1 MQHVISPE
9 ELAEIR
15 SLVGEVSPEQL
26 RYVDCFVGGGIG
38 LFIPTVGPC
47 FYAVTPDHAHP
58 GYSFVL
64 PYDDYSRLVVRGQ
77 SVATPPGMIVAMDPE
92 AIHHE
97 ARTDEP
103 PRYLAILVDRALFD
117 RQLADYA
124 PLTPT
129 PFDFRSFPPGRELSG
144 LCKEFMSEAETRQP
158 GRATLL
164 AAIALRI
171 VHSLI
176 RAACNL
182 APPTDCSANRIEIH
196 RAVQFIH
203 AHAGDK
209 LSVEQLA
216 GIAAMSP
223 SNFSRVFRRE
233 TGRTPLAYLQRVR
246 LEQARKRLRAGEGSI
261 ATVALACGF
270 ATPSHFCTA
279 FRRAYGQSP
288 STFLKTLG

>member
-1 MQHVISPE
+1 MTPE

-15 SLVGEVSPEQL
+15 SLVGEVSAEQL

-47 FYAVTPDHAHP
+47 FYAVSPDHAHP
-58 GYSFVL
+58 GYSFILVS
-64 PYDDYSRLVVRGQ
+64 DDYSRLVVRGERI
-77 SVATPPGMIVAMDPE
+77 ATPPGQIVAIDPG
-92 AIHHE
+92 AVHHE
-97 ARTDEP
+97 AKADEP
-103 PRYLAILVDRALFD
+103 PRYLAILIDRELFD

-129 PFDFRSFPPGRELSG
+129 PFDFRTFPPGRELSG

-182 APPTDCSANRIEIH
+182 APLAAGSAHRVEIH
-196 RAVQFIH
+196 RALQYLH
-203 AHAGDK
+203 AHAGDR

-223 SNFSRVFRRE
+223 SHFSRVFRRE
-233 TGRTPLAYLQRVR
+233 TGKTPLAYLQRVR
-246 LEQARKRLRAGEGSI
+246 LEQARKRLRAGDGSI

-288 STFLKTLG
+288 STFLKALG